1 MIFHFRVLTKIN
13 YACKLVKE
21 KINPEFFMDIKIRKF
36 EDRDAARVAVIMFGS
51 FRAVFG
57 DLLGTEPKPESYWKE
72 ISHSERGGIIVTSF
86 VAETDNNVIG
96 YLRVSIN
103 PGNGLGVLEVIGV
116 DPESFSRGIG
126 KALFAAAE
134 VFWKKNNIRKV
145 YTCTSHINTNAQ
157 AFYKKLGFIEE
168 GRLKD
173 HFHKGLDE
181 IQLGKF
187 YD

>member
-36 EDRDAARVAVIMFGS
+36 EDRDAALVAVIMFGS

-57 DLLGTEPKPESYWKE
+57 DLLGTEAKPESYWKE

-116 DPESFSRGIG
+116 DPEFGANFLIEFQDRLYFGTDYCCLGMEFSAMNLLLRWREEKRIFETVFQKIARENAIKFFDLPLKRTIG
-126 KALFAAAE
+126 
-134 VFWKKNNIRKV
+134 
-145 YTCTSHINTNAQ
+145 
-157 AFYKKLGFIEE
+157 
-168 GRLKD
+168 
-173 HFHKGLDE
+173 
-181 IQLGKF
+181 
-187 YD
+187 

>member
-1 MIFHFRVLTKIN
+1 
-13 YACKLVKE
+13 
-21 KINPEFFMDIKIRKF
+21 MDIRVRPF
-36 EDRDAARVAVIMFGS
+36 EEKDAARVAVIMFES
-51 FRAVFG
+51 FRSVFG
-57 DLLGTEPKPESYWKE
+57 DMLGRTLKPESYWKE
-72 ISHSERGGIIVTSF
+72 ISHSKSGDSIITSF
-86 VAETDNNVIG
+86 VAEKDGVVIG

-116 DPESFSRGIG
+116 DPSIFSKGTG

-134 VFWKKNNIRKV
+134 EFWKKHNIRKV
-145 YTCTSHINTNAQ
+145 YTCTSHINVNAQ

-173 HFHKGLDE
+173 HFHKGIDE

-187 YD
+187 YES

>member
-1 MIFHFRVLTKIN
+1 MALT
-13 YACKLVKE
+13 V
-21 KINPEFFMDIKIRKF
+21 RKF
-36 EDRDAARVAVIMFGS
+36 EERDAARVAIIMFES

-57 DLLGTEPKPESYWKE
+57 DMLGTSPKPESYWKE
-72 ISHSERGGIIVTSF
+72 ISFSECGGIIVTSF
-86 VAETDNNVIG
+86 VAENEGSVVG

-116 DPESFSRGIG
+116 DPEKFSKGTG

-134 VFWKKNNIRKV
+134 EFWKQHNVRKV
-145 YTCTSHINTNAQ
+145 YTCTSHININAQ
-157 AFYKKLGFIEE
+157 AFYKKLGFVEE

>member
-1 MIFHFRVLTKIN
+1 MKFTV
-13 YACKLVKE
+13 
-21 KINPEFFMDIKIRKF
+21 RKF
-36 EDRDAARVAVIMFGS
+36 EDRDAARVAVIMFES
-51 FRAVFG
+51 FKSVFG
-57 DLLGTEPKPESYWKE
+57 DLLGKQPPPETYWKE
-72 ISHSERGGIIVTSF
+72 ISHSERGGTLTTSF
-86 VAETDNNVIG
+86 VAETKNDVIG

-116 DPESFSRGIG
+116 DPENFSKGTG

-134 VFWKKNNIRKV
+134 EFWKQNNIRKV
-145 YTCTSHINTNAQ
+145 YTCTSHTNTNAQ
-157 AFYKKLGFIEE
+157 AFYKKLGFVEE

-173 HFHKGLDE
+173 HFHKGYDE